1 MSTGAFPFIDPGE
14 PPTRR
19 GRPGNPANVQNGNG
33 LEKLINRLA
42 DKFAKL
48 EAAINKLIALHRSL
62 LERFARQGEV
72 LDGTHPRLD
81 SLEKVMSEWVE
92 ESGRNADRID
102 NSLTQIKQVLLLILG
117 KQEQSPAGRKMYDT
131 LQIDQ
136 EKMHLMKM
144 LATQT
149 RNLHRLREREVRYGG
164 NAPVDLLNQIEETE
178 LSILHIK
185 EELDN
190 D

>member
-1 MSTGAFPFIDPGE
+1 MATNESDNLVA
-14 PPTRR
+14 R
-19 GRPGNPANVQNGNG
+19 
-33 LEKLINRLA
+33 LSEK
-42 DKFAKL
+42 FVKL
-48 EAAINKLIALHRSL
+48 EAAINKLMALHRSL

-102 NSLTQIKQVLLLILG
+102 DSLTQIKQVLLLILG
-117 KQEQSPAGRKMYDT
+117 RQEHTPAGRKMFDT
-131 LQIDQ
+131 LQMDQ
-136 EKMHLMKM
+136 DKMHLVRM

-149 RNLHRLREREVRYGG
+149 KNLQRLREREARYGG

-178 LSILHIK
+178 AAISHIK